1 MKMTANDLIMVFD
14 GWIDDWKSWR
24 HVTGQ
29 DQYGRDAMLDRM
41 EDLQRRL
48 HEAIREKDEA

>member
-29 DQYGRDAMLDRM
+29 DQYGCDAMLDRI

-48 HEAIREKDEA
+48 HEAIREKDES